1 MMLVHGA
8 QKGEWEKWKGGDIG
22 KMIIFGF
29 MRTKQEHIN
38 FWIEQASDD
47 WKAVNTLVNGS
58 NYLQS
63 LFFAHL
69 VIEKLC
75 KSLWIKHN
83 DENVPPRTHNLI
95 HLLSSTPVELS
106 DDKREFI
113 LNLNRF
119 QLEGRY
125 PAYLTKMHAICNE
138 QFTKTMLKSANQLRL
153 WLLGKVQ

>member
-1 MMLVHGA
+1 M
-8 QKGEWEKWKGGDIG
+8 K
-22 KMIIFGF
+22 
-29 MRTKQEHIN
+29 TKEEHIN
-38 FWIEQASDD
+38 YWIEQANDD
-47 WKAVNTLVNGS
+47 WTAVNTLFSGK

-95 HLLSSTPVELS
+95 HIISSTPIQLTDERS
-106 DDKREFI
+106 EFI
-113 LNLNRF
+113 LSLNRF

-125 PAYLTKMHAICNE
+125 PDHLTKMHNICNE
-138 QFTKTMLKSANQLRL
+138 LFTRSMLDTTNELRL
-153 WLLGKVQ
+153 WLLEKLQ